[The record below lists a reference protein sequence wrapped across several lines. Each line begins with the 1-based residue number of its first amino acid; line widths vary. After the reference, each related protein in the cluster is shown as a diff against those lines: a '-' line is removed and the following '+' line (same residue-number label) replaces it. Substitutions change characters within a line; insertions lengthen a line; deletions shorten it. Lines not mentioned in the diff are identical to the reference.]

1 MSQRA
6 FEAGYRDTIYKAHGT
21 LQTLYRIARI
31 NQNETAQLEIYVDEI
46 GALYG
51 GYTEPPAGAPVD
63 ELTYEHGRDLAETR
77 LVEYVT
83 AENHRFARA
92 YPEDDVIAGR
102 QVLLLLTKVVAAFLA
117 KDDEPAR
124 GADDAAA
131 QEHLYAARLTLYQVR
146 DIIKEWATR
155 RTKTEQQA
163 AAFYLEVIENLHHGK
178 FKLRFGGA
186 QTTRY
191 SLATG
196 VETAIQ
202 EAKKAIMN
210 AVRDCAQ
217 SLDSDDEVKAARY
230 IAVSLTIK
238 IDAMKRPPFYI

>member
-31 NQNETAQLEIYVDEI
+31 NQNETAQLETYVDEI

-63 ELTYEHGRDLAETR
+63 ELTYGQGRDLAETR

-92 YPEDDVIAGR
+92 YPEDGELAAR
-102 QVLLLLTKVVAAFLA
+102 QVLLFLNKVVGAFLA
-117 KDDEPAR
+117 KDDEPAA
-124 GADDAAA
+124 GADDAAQ

-146 DIIKEWATR
+146 DLIKEWATI

-163 AAFYLEVIENLHHGK
+163 AAFYLDVIENLHHGK
-178 FKLRFGGA
+178 FRLRFGGA

-217 SLDSDDEVKAARY
+217 SLGSDDEVKAARY